1 MTPRLTSQHG
11 GGEDDAF
18 ELLRTVVGEMES
30 RNGAP
35 NLSGLKNRPKRDPS
49 SARRPGYGGFLQFV
63 KAAQTRG
70 LVELEWDPEAED
82 YVVRTV

>member
-1 MTPRLTSQHG
+1 VDFPRAA

-18 ELLRTVVGEMES
+18 ELLRTVVGDMEN

-35 NLSGLKNRPKRDPS
+35 NLSGLKNRLRKRDPEFS
-49 SARRPGYGGFLQFV
+49 EKTFGYGGFLQFV
-63 KAAQTRG
+63 KAAQARG
-70 LVELEWDPEAED
+70 LVELDWDPRAED

>member
-1 MTPRLTSQHG
+1 
-11 GGEDDAF
+11 
-18 ELLRTVVGEMES
+18 MES

-35 NLSGLKNRPKRDPS
+35 NLSGLKNRLRKRDLEFEKTF
-49 SARRPGYGGFLQFV
+49 GYGGFLQFV